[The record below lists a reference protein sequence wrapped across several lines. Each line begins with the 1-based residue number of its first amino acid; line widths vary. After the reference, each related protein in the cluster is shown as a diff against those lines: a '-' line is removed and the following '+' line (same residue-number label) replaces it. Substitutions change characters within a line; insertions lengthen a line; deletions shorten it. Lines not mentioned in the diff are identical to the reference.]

1 MASEE
6 LIKNRPVERVAP
18 EGSVAAVTV
27 DSLKATVLPDLFA
40 NTSQIGEYGSTRQ
53 FVDKMDELSDLMES
67 GSVSALSSK
76 IAEIITALGD
86 ASPEQI
92 AKAPNW
98 FQRLTGAQVEKQVKY
113 QVARKGLEQLI
124 EEAKGHAQGVRDT
137 LSSISKLIA
146 GNEQE
151 VEELRIFIQ
160 AGREYLDEQPD
171 AGVVSSDDLS
181 FDKPRERFARKLANL
196 ETLLTSHQ
204 LSVTQM
210 KLSRAQA
217 LGMLDRFGETDTVL
231 VPVWRQ
237 NTLALIQT
245 KHMSPAMVNAAAE
258 AHRKLMHSFAE
269 SLSATQH

>member
-6 LIKNRPVERVAP
+6 LVKDRLVERVAP
-18 EGSVAAVTV
+18 DGLNGAVTV
-27 DSLKATVLPDLFA
+27 DSLKSTVLPDLFA
-40 NTSQIGEYGSTRQ
+40 NTSRIGEYGSTRQ
-53 FVDKMDELSDLMES
+53 FIDKMDELSDLMES

-92 AKAPNW
+92 AKAPTW
-98 FQRLTGAQVEKQVKY
+98 FQRLTGAQVEKQVRY
-113 QVARKGLEQLI
+113 QVARKGLDVLI
-124 EEAKGHAQGVRDT
+124 EEAKVHAQGVRDT
-137 LSSISKLIA
+137 LSAINKLIA

-160 AGREYLDEQPD
+160 AGREFLDENPGT
-171 AGVVSSDDLS
+171 GVLPEGDLS
-181 FDKPRERFARKLANL
+181 FDKPRERFSRKLANL
-196 ETLLTSHQ
+196 ETLLSSHQ
-204 LSVTQM
+204 LSVAQM

-217 LGMLDRFGETDTVL
+217 LGMLDRFGETDTLL
-231 VPVWRQ
+231 VPIWRQ

-245 KHMSPAMVNAAAE
+245 KHMSPAVVNAATE

>member
-1 MASEE
+1 
-6 LIKNRPVERVAP
+6 
-18 EGSVAAVTV
+18 
-27 DSLKATVLPDLFA
+27 
-40 NTSQIGEYGSTRQ
+40 
-53 FVDKMDELSDLMES
+53 MDELSDLMES

-137 LSSISKLIA
+137 LSSINKLIA